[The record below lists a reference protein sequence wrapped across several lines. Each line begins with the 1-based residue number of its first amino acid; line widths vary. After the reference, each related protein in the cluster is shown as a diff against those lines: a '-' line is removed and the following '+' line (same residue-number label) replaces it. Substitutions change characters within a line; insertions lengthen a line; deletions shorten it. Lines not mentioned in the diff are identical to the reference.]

1 MWFRWL
7 RLQLNESI
15 TMFRKLNLFILVILL
30 ITGCTKQGDYKNM
43 SVEEL
48 NQKMKSDKDLIV
60 LDVRTEEELRGELG
74 KINGVINIPVQELS
88 TRLNELSNY
97 KDKEVAVICRSG
109 NRSRTAS
116 NILSQNGFK
125 KVYNVEGGMIDY
137 RRKISK

>member
-1 MWFRWL
+1 
-7 RLQLNESI
+7 
-15 TMFRKLNLFILVILL
+15 MFTKLNLYILL
-30 ITGCTKQGDYKNM
+30 ALLTITGCAQQGDYKNM

-48 NQKMKSDKDLIV
+48 NQKMKSDKDLII

-88 TRLNELSNY
+88 TRLNELSDY
-97 KDKEVAVICRSG
+97 KDNEIAIICRSG

-116 NILSQNGFK
+116 NILTQHGFK

-137 RRKISK
+137 RRKISNN

>member
-1 MWFRWL
+1 
-7 RLQLNESI
+7 
-15 TMFRKLNLFILVILL
+15 MFRKLNLFILVILL

>member
-1 MWFRWL
+1 M
-7 RLQLNESI
+7 QLNESI